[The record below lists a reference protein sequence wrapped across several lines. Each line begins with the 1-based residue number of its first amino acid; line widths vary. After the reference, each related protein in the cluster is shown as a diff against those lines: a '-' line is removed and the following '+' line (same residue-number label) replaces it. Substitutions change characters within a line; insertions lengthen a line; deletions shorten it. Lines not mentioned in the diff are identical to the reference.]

1 VSRIGT
7 NLASLIAQR
16 VFTANTKAI
25 NQTLERLST
34 GYRINRGGDDPAG
47 LVASES
53 LRARSAAISAAL
65 ANAQRADQFVTV
77 ADGALEEISG
87 MLVDIQGLVTE
98 AAGAAGDEGVI
109 KTAQTQIDALVA
121 SIDRLAGGTSF
132 AGSRIFTGSFDYS
145 LTAGGTAADGFASVR
160 VYGAPPATAASPTKV
175 SVQVVAS
182 AQQGVVALSAGP
194 GGQLMNQGQSAV
206 SFEFSTARG
215 AQTLVFA
222 ELTDV
227 ADMRDQINSVSD
239 FTGVNAS
246 LSGNLIVL
254 RSADFGSEAFV
265 RVREVANANTDRSF
279 IRAVSDDGSVIAGV
293 VKDQT
298 DAGRD
303 ATLTVNGR
311 SITTQG
317 LEARFVGNGLDIAM
331 TLVGQG
337 ANSFN
342 QAGAARQFGIA
353 GGGAAFQLSPD
364 IGALGRVSIGIPTV
378 NSSNLGNGAIGYLT
392 ALRADG
398 ASNISGGNFG
408 DAQAILDEA
417 ISQVSSLR
425 GRLGGFS
432 KYTLGSTISSLE
444 VTLENTMAAE
454 SAIRETD
461 YARDTALLNRQQ
473 VMMEASVQALSLSNT
488 MPQMVLRLLGVS

>member
-1 VSRIGT
+1 MSRIGT

-47 LVASES
+47 LIASES
-53 LRARSAAISAAL
+53 LRARAAAIGAAL

-77 ADGALEEISG
+77 ADGSLEEISG
-87 MLVDIQGLVTE
+87 MLVDLQGLVTE
-98 AAGAAGDEGVI
+98 AAGAAGDGSVI
-109 KTAQTQIDALVA
+109 TNAQTQIDGIIA
-121 SIDRLAGGTSF
+121 SIDSLAAGTSF
-132 AGSRIFTGSFDYS
+132 AGSRLFTGRYDYD
-145 LTAGGTAADGFASVR
+145 LTGATVSDGFASVR
-160 VYGAPPATAASPTKV
+160 VYAAPPSSDSSPAKV
-175 SVQVVAS
+175 NVKVTAS
-182 AQQGVVALSAGP
+182 AQQAVVALSAGP

-222 ELTDV
+222 EFTDID
-227 ADMRDQINSVSD
+227 DMRDQINAVSD
-239 FTGVNAS
+239 LTGVNAA

-254 RSADFGSEAFV
+254 RSADFGSDAFV
-265 RVREVANANTDRSF
+265 RVREVANANTGRSF
-279 IRAVSDDGSVIAGV
+279 IRAVADNGAAIAGA

-303 ATLTVNGR
+303 ATLQVNGR
-311 SITTQG
+311 SIVTDG
-317 LEARFVGNGLDIAM
+317 LDARFVGNGFDVSM

-342 QAGAARQFGIA
+342 QDGAARQFAIT
-353 GGGAAFQLSPD
+353 GGGATFQLSPD
-364 IGALGRVSIGIPTV
+364 VGALGRVSLGLPVV
-378 NSSNLGNGAIGYLT
+378 NSSNLGNGSTGYLF
-392 ALRADG
+392 ALRSDG
-398 ASNISGGNFG
+398 AASMAVGNFG
-408 DAQAILDEA
+408 DAQTILDEA
-417 ISQVSSLR
+417 ISQVASLR

-432 KYTLGSTISSLE
+432 KHVLGSTIASLE

-454 SAIRETD
+454 SAIRDTD
-461 YARDTALLNRQQ
+461 FARDTALLSRQQ
-473 VMMEASVQALSLSNT
+473 VLMEASVQALSLSNSF
-488 MPQMVLRLLGVS
+488 PQMVLRLLGAA

>member
-47 LVASES
+47 LIASES
-53 LRARSAAISAAL
+53 LRARAAAIGAAL

-77 ADGALEEISG
+77 ADGSLEEISG

-98 AAGAAGDEGVI
+98 AAGAAGDESVI
-109 KTAQTQIDALVA
+109 KETQTQIDSLVA

-132 AGSRIFTGSFDYS
+132 AGSRLFTGSFDYN
-145 LTAGGTAADGFASVR
+145 LTGGTASDGFASVR
-160 VYGAPPATAASPTKV
+160 VYGAPPSSESSPAKV
-175 SVQVVAS
+175 TVQVVAS
-182 AQQGVVALSAGP
+182 AQQAVVALSAGP
-194 GGQLMNQGQSAV
+194 GGQLQNQGQSAV

-222 ELTDV
+222 EFTDV
-227 ADMRDQINSVSD
+227 EDMRDQINAVSD

-254 RSADFGSEAFV
+254 RSTDFGSDAFV
-265 RVREVANANTDRSF
+265 RVREVENANTSRSF
-279 IRAVSDDGSVIAGV
+279 IRAVAENGAAIAGT

-303 ATLTVNGR
+303 AALIVNGR
-311 SITTQG
+311 SITADG
-317 LEARFVGNGLDIAM
+317 LDARFVGNGFDISM

-342 QAGAARQFGIA
+342 QAGATRQFGIT
-353 GGGAAFQLSPD
+353 GGGATFQLSPD
-364 IGALGRVSIGIPTV
+364 IGALGRVSLGIPVV
-378 NSSNLGNGAIGYLT
+378 NSSNLGNGAVGYLQ

-398 ASNISGGNFG
+398 SASIAGGNFG
-408 DAQAILDEA
+408 DAQAILDDA
-417 ISQVSSLR
+417 ISQVAGLR

-432 KYTLGSTISSLE
+432 KHVLGSTIASLE

-454 SAIRETD
+454 SAIRDTD
-461 YARDTALLNRQQ
+461 FARDTALLSRQQ
-473 VMMEASVQALSLSNT
+473 VLMEASVQALSLSNSF
-488 MPQMVLRLLGVS
+488 PQMVLRLLGAA